1 MSMTKGTP
9 ASSQIVWLE
18 GRVQELE
25 AENERLKDANAQ
37 LQEIVNSDTA
47 EEERIRAKNERL
59 RAALDILQKAM
70 TAKTPIPM
78 AFKKAIIEARAVL
91 EERP

>member
-25 AENERLKDANAQ
+25 AENERL
-37 LQEIVNSDTA
+37 
-47 EEERIRAKNERL
+47 
-59 RAALDILQKAM
+59 RAALE
-70 TAKTPIPM
+70 TASDALFDTGLND
-78 AFKKAIIEARAVL
+78 AWAAARAAL
-91 EERP
+91 EKKHD